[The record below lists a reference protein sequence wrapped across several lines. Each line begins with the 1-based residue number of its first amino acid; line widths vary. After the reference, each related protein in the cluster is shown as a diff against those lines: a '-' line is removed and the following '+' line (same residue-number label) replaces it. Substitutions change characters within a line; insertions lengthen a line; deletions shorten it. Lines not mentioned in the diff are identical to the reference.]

1 MTVKTGKLGVAAAVL
16 AVLVAAGCQSV
27 GSRVSPS
34 APTSTADPARRF
46 GCLTEEQNRTGSIN
60 VPAVSGVR
68 PGYFQQSDAGTAKV
82 ALFFSHQLGGS
93 ICDWVPYLKAFTAA
107 GYAVLAT
114 EEPGSPARD
123 VPAALTWL
131 GGKGI
136 TRAVLIGASKG
147 GTGSL
152 EAAAE
157 RSTPL
162 PVAAVV
168 SLSGPANYEGDRALV
183 AVAKIKAP
191 VFFAAEEDDSPF
203 AGDAKDLYAT
213 SVSPAKTLKIY
224 PGSRHGA
231 DLLADGALNDVLAFL
246 AQNVP
251 AQ

>member
-1 MTVKTGKLGVAAAVL
+1 MNG
-16 AVLVAAGCQSV
+16 
-27 GSRVSPS
+27 
-34 APTSTADPARRF
+34 
-46 GCLTEEQNRTGSIN
+46 IN

-93 ICDWVPYLKAFTAA
+93 ICDWVPYLPAFTEA

-114 EEPGSPARD
+114 EEPDSPARD

-136 TRAVLIGASKG
+136 TKAVLIGASKG

-168 SLSGPANYEGDRALV
+168 SLSGPTDYAGDHARI

-203 AGDAKDLYAT
+203 ADDAKDLYAI

-231 DLLADGALNDVLAFL
+231 DLLADGALRDVLAFL

-251 AQ
+251 PQ

>member
-16 AVLVAAGCQSV
+16 ALLATAGCQSV
-27 GSRVSPS
+27 GSTAAPS
-34 APTSTADPARRF
+34 APSPTADPARRF

-68 PGYFQQSDAGTAKV
+68 PGYFRQSDAGSAKV
-82 ALFFSHQLGGS
+82 ALFFSHQLSGS
-93 ICDWVPYLKAFTAA
+93 ICDWVPYLADFTKA

-131 GGKGI
+131 AGKGI
-136 TRAVLIGASKG
+136 TEVVLVGASKG

-157 RSTPL
+157 ASTPL

-168 SLSGPANYEGDRALV
+168 SLSGPTDYAGDRARI

-191 VFFAAEEDDSPF
+191 VLFAAEEDDSPF
-203 AGDAKDLYAT
+203 AGDAKDLYAI
-213 SVSPAKTLKIY
+213 SVSPAKVLKLY

-231 DLLADGALNDVLAFL
+231 DLLADGALPDVLAFL